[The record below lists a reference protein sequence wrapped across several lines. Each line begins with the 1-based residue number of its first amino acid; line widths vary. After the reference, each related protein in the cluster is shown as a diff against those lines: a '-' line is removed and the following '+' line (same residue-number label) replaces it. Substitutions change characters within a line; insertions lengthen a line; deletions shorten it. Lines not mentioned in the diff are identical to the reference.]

1 MSRTPRKPPLPPP
14 DREATPRRFPV
25 AAARTRALVLCPQR
39 PNQADGART
48 EHGRLEEAVGLAQA
62 IALEVVG
69 VERVA
74 LRTPRPATLIGSGRV
89 RAVAERVARER
100 IDLVVVDAPLSAV
113 QQRNLERAWSC
124 KVIDRT
130 GLILEIFGERART
143 SEGRLQVELAAL
155 TYQRS
160 RLVRSWTHLERQRG
174 GFGFL
179 GGPGESQIEL
189 DRRRID
195 DRIIRIRREL
205 DAVRRTRGLHRAARE
220 RAAYPV
226 IALVGYTN
234 AGKSTLFNRLTGAAV
249 SARDQ
254 LFATLDPT
262 MRVLHLPSGQ
272 RAILSD
278 TVGFVAD
285 LPTDLIAAF
294 RATLEEVRTADLV
307 LHVRDLAHPESAAQ
321 RQDVLAVLRSLE
333 LGDLADEGRLLEF
346 WNKLDLL
353 SVEDRAQLRSA
364 AERQPAAVR
373 GAALTG
379 EGIDAL
385 LGVLDRR
392 LAAATEVVELEID
405 SADGERLAWL
415 YRHGT
420 VLERRDGDGRTRLRV
435 ALAAAEQARLRR
447 DLPRGEVLSRA
458 HENPS
463 GGR

>member
-1 MSRTPRKPPLPPP
+1 
-14 DREATPRRFPV
+14 
-25 AAARTRALVLCPQR
+25 
-39 PNQADGART
+39 
-48 EHGRLEEAVGLAQA
+48 VGLAEA
-62 IALEVVG
+62 IGLHVVAAET
-69 VERVA
+69 VP
-74 LRTPRPATLIGSGRV
+74 LRTPRPATLFGSGRV
-89 RAVAERVARER
+89 QTTAALVAAED
-100 IDLVVVDAPLSAV
+100 IGLVVVDAPLSAV

-143 SEGRLQVELAAL
+143 REGRLQVELAAL

-195 DRIIRIRREL
+195 DRIGRIERDLE
-205 DAVRRTRGLHRAARE
+205 AVKRTRSLHRAARE

-234 AGKSTLFNRLTGAAV
+234 AGKSTLFNRLTGAKV
-249 SARDQ
+249 GARDQ

-262 MRVLHLPSGQ
+262 MRLLTLPSGQ
-272 RAILSD
+272 EAILSD

-307 LHVRDLAHPESAAQ
+307 LHVRDLAHPETAAQ
-321 RQDVLAVLRSLE
+321 RADVLEVLGSLGLAE
-333 LGDLADEGRLLEF
+333 LEDEGRLLEF

-353 SVEDRAQLRSA
+353 ALEDGAQLRSA
-364 AERQPAAVR
+364 AERQANAVC
-373 GAALTG
+373 GSALTG
-379 EGIDAL
+379 EGIPQL
-385 LGVLDRR
+385 LAALDRKVSG
-392 LAAATEVVELEID
+392 AARVVALDLD
-405 SADGERLAWL
+405 SADGARLAWL

-420 VLERRDGDGRTRLRV
+420 VLERRDANGRTHLKV
-435 ALAAAEQARLRR
+435 ALAPAEHRRWHR
-447 DLPRGEVLSRA
+447 DLPAGSISETER
-458 HENPS
+458 ENPP
-463 GGR
+463 GER

>member
-1 MSRTPRKPPLPPP
+1 MSRAPRKPPLPPP
-14 DREATPRRFPV
+14 DREPTSRPFPV
-25 AAARTRALVLCPQR
+25 AAARTRALVLCPDK
-39 PNQADGART
+39 PDGAPGGRT
-48 EHGRLEEAVGLAQA
+48 ERGRLEEAAGLARA
-62 IALEVVG
+62 IDLEVVAA
-69 VERVA
+69 ETVA
-74 LRTPRPATLIGSGRV
+74 LRKPRPATLFGSGRV
-89 RAVAERVARER
+89 RAVGELVARER
-100 IDLVVVDAPLSAV
+100 IDLVAVDAPLSAV

-143 SEGRLQVELAAL
+143 REGRLQVELAAL

-195 DRIIRIRREL
+195 DRIIRIQREL
-205 DAVRRTRGLHRAARE
+205 EAVKRTRGLHRAARD

-249 SARDQ
+249 GARDQ

-262 MRVLHLPSGQ
+262 MRVLQLPSGQ
-272 RAILSD
+272 QAILSD

-307 LHVRDLAHPESAAQ
+307 LHVRDIAHPESAAQ
-321 RQDVLAVLRSLE
+321 RQDVLQVLRSLE
-333 LGDLADEGRLLEF
+333 LGELGDDGRLLEF

-353 SVEDRAQLRSA
+353 SGADRAQLGSA
-364 AERQPAAVR
+364 ADRQADAVC
-373 GAALTG
+373 GSALTG
-379 EGIDAL
+379 AGIDAL
-385 LGVLDRR
+385 LTLLDRR
-392 LAAATEVVELEID
+392 LSVAAHVVELELD

-415 YRHGT
+415 YRRGT
-420 VLERRDGDGRTRLRV
+420 VLERRDADGRTRLRV
-435 ALAAAEQARLRR
+435 ALPAVERARLRR
-447 DLPRGEVLSRA
+447 DLSGRGVAKPVR
-458 HENPS
+458 ENPS
-463 GGR
+463 DGR

>member
-1 MSRTPRKPPLPPP
+1 MSRAPRKPRLPPP
-14 DREATPRRFPV
+14 DRAATPRPFPV
-25 AAARTRALVLCPQR
+25 AGAPTRTLVLCPAAPPER
-39 PNQADGART
+39 RDGRA
-48 EHGRLEEAVGLAQA
+48 EPGRLAEAVGLAEA
-62 IALEVVG
+62 IGLHVVAAET
-69 VERVA
+69 VP
-74 LRTPRPATLIGSGRV
+74 LRTPRPATLFGSGRV
-89 RAVAERVARER
+89 QTTAALVAAED
-100 IDLVVVDAPLSAV
+100 IGLVVVDAPLSAV

-143 SEGRLQVELAAL
+143 REGRLQVELAAL

-195 DRIIRIRREL
+195 DRITRIEREL
-205 DAVRRTRGLHRAARE
+205 EAVKRTRGLHRAARE

-234 AGKSTLFNRLTGAAV
+234 AGKSTLFNRLTGAKV
-249 SARDQ
+249 GARDQ

-262 MRVLHLPSGQ
+262 MRLLTLPSGQ
-272 RAILSD
+272 EAILSD

-307 LHVRDLAHPESAAQ
+307 LHVRDLAHPETAAQ
-321 RQDVLAVLRSLE
+321 RADVLEVLGSLG
-333 LGDLADEGRLLEF
+333 LADLEDEGRLLEF

-353 SVEDRAQLRSA
+353 AVEDRAQLRSA
-364 AERQPAAVR
+364 AERQANAVC
-373 GAALTG
+373 GSALTG
-379 EGIDAL
+379 EGIRQL
-385 LGVLDRR
+385 
-392 LAAATEVVELEID
+392 LAALDQKFSGAARVVALELD
-405 SADGERLAWL
+405 SADGARLAWL

-420 VLERRDGDGRTRLRV
+420 VLERRDTDGRTHLKV
-435 ALAAAEQARLRR
+435 ALPPAEHRRLHR
-447 DLPRGEVLSRA
+447 DLPAGSIVEAER
-458 HENPS
+458 ENPP
-463 GGR
+463 GER

>member
-1 MSRTPRKPPLPPP
+1 MSRAPRKPPLPPP
-14 DREATPRRFPV
+14 EREPTSRPFPV
-25 AAARTRALVLCPQR
+25 APARTRALVLCPQGAR
-39 PNQADGART
+39 PPRGGRT
-48 EHGRLEEAVGLAQA
+48 EHGRLEEAVGLARA
-62 IALEVVG
+62 IDLDVVAAEI
-69 VERVA
+69 VP
-74 LRTPRPATLIGSGRV
+74 LRTPRPATLFGSGRV
-89 RAVAERVARER
+89 RAIGELVAAER
-100 IDLVVVDAPLSAV
+100 IDLVVVDAPLSPV

-143 SEGRLQVELAAL
+143 REGRLQVELAAL

-174 GFGFL
+174 GYGFL

-195 DRIIRIRREL
+195 DRITRIQREL
-205 DAVRRTRGLHRAARE
+205 EAVKRTRGLHRAARE

-234 AGKSTLFNRLTGAAV
+234 AGKSTLFNRLTGARV
-249 SARDQ
+249 GARDQ

-262 MRVLHLPSGQ
+262 MRLLTLPSGQ
-272 RAILSD
+272 QAILSD

-307 LHVRDLAHPESAAQ
+307 LHVRDLAHPETAAQ
-321 RQDVLAVLRSLE
+321 RADVLEVLDSLGLGE
-333 LGDLADEGRLLEF
+333 LTDEGRLLEF

-353 SVEDRAQLRSA
+353 APGERAQLRAA
-364 AERQPAAVR
+364 AERQSNAVC
-373 GAALTG
+373 GSALTG
-379 EGIDAL
+379 EGIPEL
-385 LGVLDRR
+385 LSALDRR
-392 LAAATEVVELEID
+392 LSSAERVVALELD
-405 SADGERLAWL
+405 SADGACLAWL

-420 VLERRDGDGRTRLRV
+420 VLERRDADGRTRLKV
-435 ALAAAEQARLRR
+435 ALSPDEHARLQREFPGAN
-447 DLPRGEVLSRA
+447 LVETEPQNPRG
-458 HENPS
+458 
-463 GGR
+463 GR